1 MILSGEIEGGAP
13 LQYVNFLV
21 VTRGDVSVSIVNGTG
36 IWEDPVQRVINGIF
50 TRIVNVCY

>member
-21 VTRGDVSVSIVNGTG
+21 VTRGYVSVSIVNGTG
-36 IWEDPVQRVINGIF
+36 IWEDPVQTAINGIF
-50 TRIVNVCY
+50 NRIFYVCY

>member
-1 MILSGEIEGGAP
+1 MILNGEIEGGAP

-36 IWEDPVQRVINGIF
+36 IWEDPVQTVINGIF
-50 TRIVNVCY
+50 TRIFHISY